1 MREEDLL
8 LITGELMKVLRMI
21 AVASLA
27 VWASA
32 CSNGSTTYSLLSEG
46 QNFQQNSAF
55 QMTKIDVMWVVDQSG
70 SMASSQQNLANNFP
84 SFINNFTSKGYDFQ
98 IAVTTTDAFLSLPAW
113 TPYYNQMPTPSYYWG
128 RPQAEKAWWRNGTVG
143 SPSGFSII
151 NMITPNL
158 VDVFIDN
165 ALQGT
170 NGHGDERSFQS
181 MRAALESPGNAGF
194 ARPGGFLAV
203 ILLTDEDDFS
213 HNGTG
218 ATTSYTGAL
227 HPVADYVSFLDGFTG
242 SSGAS
247 RKYSVNTISVNSQ
260 ACLDSIFNG
269 AQKIGVR
276 VGQLADA
283 TGGIKG
289 NLCGNFATEL
299 DLIAKSIVE
308 LSTQFYLNGDPVA
321 SSIRVFVDGVE
332 VPNLDNNPAG
342 NGGWSYNEPANS
354 VMFHGNYI
362 PPQSAS
368 INITFD
374 PETITF

>member
-1 MREEDLL
+1 
-8 LITGELMKVLRMI
+8 MKALRMFAI
-21 AVASLA
+21 VMAG

-55 QMTKIDVMWVVDQSG
+55 QMTKIDVMWVVDNSG

-98 IAVTTTDAFLSLPAW
+98 IAVTTSDAFLALPAW
-113 TPYYNQMPTPSYYWG
+113 NSYYNQSPTPSYYWG

-143 SPSGFSII
+143 NPSGFSII
-151 NMITPNL
+151 NMLTPNL
-158 VDVFIDN
+158 ADVFMDN

-194 ARPGGFLAV
+194 VRPGGFLAV
-203 ILLTDEDDFS
+203 VLLTDEDDFS

-218 ATTSYTGAL
+218 ATVTYSSAL
-227 HPVADYVSFLDGFTG
+227 HSVDSYVQFLDTHTG
-242 SSGAS
+242 SAPSA

-260 ACLDSIFNG
+260 ACLDSIYNG

-321 SSIRVFVDGVE
+321 DSIRVYVNGAE
-332 VPNLDNNPAG
+332 IPNVATRPA
-342 NGGWSYNEPANS
+342 GGWSYNESANS
-354 VMFHGNYI
+354 VMFHGDQV
-362 PPQSAS
+362 PPQSAA

-374 PETITF
+374 PETINF